1 MKFSVVPAFSA
12 MHRTEKT
19 SGSSLPLA
27 RRRCSPGS
35 YRLTKM
41 VVFPPILRISPLFAD
56 I

>member
-19 SGSSLPLA
+19 SGSSPLA

-41 VVFPPILRISPLFAD
+41 VVFLPILRISPLFAD